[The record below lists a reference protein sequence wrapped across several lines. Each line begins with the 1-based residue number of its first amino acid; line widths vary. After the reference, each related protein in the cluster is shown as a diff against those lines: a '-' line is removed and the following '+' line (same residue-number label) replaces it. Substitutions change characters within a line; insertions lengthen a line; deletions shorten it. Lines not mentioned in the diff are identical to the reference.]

1 MWYTQDML
9 LYRKGAHTVFDL
21 KYHIVW
27 ITKYRKPILTENR
40 GKRIRIL
47 VREIC
52 KSHNV
57 QILKGHISK
66 DHVHVFVSVPP
77 QLSISKLVQL
87 LKGKTSRK
95 LQQEDKQLSKI
106 YYGRHFWAR
115 GYFVVTS
122 GTITDEA
129 IMKYIEH
136 QDEDLEKRGDN
147 FSITGV

>member
-1 MWYTQDML
+1 ML
-9 LYRKGAHTVFDL
+9 LYRKGSHTVYDI

-27 ITKYRKPILTENR
+27 ITKYRKPLLTEKR
-40 GKRIRIL
+40 GKRVRELI
-47 VREIC
+47 REIC
-52 KSHNV
+52 IKHNV
-57 QILKGHISK
+57 KIIKGHVSK
-66 DHVHVFVSVPP
+66 NHIHILVSVPP
-77 QLSISKLVQL
+77 QLSISRLIQF

-95 LQQEDKQLSKI
+95 LLQEDKQLSKI

-136 QDEDLEKRGDN
+136 QDEDQEKRGDG
-147 FSITGV
+147 FTIVGV

>member
-1 MWYTQDML
+1 MFSS
-9 LYRKGAHTVFDL
+9 KNKL
-21 KYHIVW
+21 KF
-27 ITKYRKPILTENR
+27 LSDENFPVEVD
-40 GKRIRIL
+40 K
-47 VREIC
+47 
-52 KSHNV
+52 
-57 QILKGHISK
+57 
-66 DHVHVFVSVPP
+66 
-77 QLSISKLVQL
+77 L
-87 LKGKTSRK
+87 LKKQGYDVKKISIGST
-95 LQQEDKQLSKI
+95 DKQLSKI